1 MKRYAIMFAVAYL
14 LLTVI
19 LGAILEFF
27 KLGGSAGVNI
37 AATFAASFFAAGKFA
52 KEHGS
57 LPTPEQTKT
66 YSWMAL
72 LALWIVSFLLV
83 LVAFALLLSPSETSS
98 ILKVASSG
106 FFVVVATVGVLV
118 LSLIYYTAIKWS
130 FSWYAK
136 KTLAA

>member
-27 KLGGSAGVNI
+27 RLGGNAGVNI
-37 AATFAASFFAAGKFA
+37 AATLAASFFAAGKFA
-52 KEHGS
+52 KEQGS
-57 LPTPEQTKT
+57 LPTPEQTKA

-72 LALWIVSFLLV
+72 LAVWIVSLLLA
-83 LVAFALLLSPSETSS
+83 LVAFALLLSPAETSS
-98 ILKVASSG
+98 ILKLASSG
-106 FFVVVATVGVLV
+106 FFLIVAIVGGLV
-118 LSLIYYTAIKWS
+118 LSLIYYIAIKWS

-136 KTLAA
+136 KALVA